1 MINIASI
8 FAKSPFKPL
17 RDHMDKVVE
26 SVIPLNDF
34 FEALFQQD
42 YSKLEKIQQQVI
54 QAENEADS
62 IKNEVR
68 NNLPRN
74 IFMPINRRDLLEML
88 DMQDSIADVAQD
100 IVILLNIRNMKL
112 PEELSQDV
120 IQFVKKSQDVCY
132 LARGLTQEFGDVI
145 ESGFGRHEI
154 KKLLQMI
161 DNVSIAETEADNL
174 EDALVRR
181 LYEVEEKMNV
191 RKILGFTNV
200 SIRTNNEVAF
210 SDKALYNKN
219 TGICKLFGNVKLQK
233 GSSFLTGDYAEVDM
247 NKGISKLLPAPNLD
261 NFNENRVRALI
272 DKTENYETNK
282 PN

>member
-1 MINIASI
+1 MVNIASI

-100 IVILLNIRNMKL
+100 IVILLNIRKMKL

-132 LARGLTQEFGDVI
+132 LARGLNQEFEDVI
-145 ESGFGRHEI
+145 ESGFGRLEI
-154 KKLLQMI
+154 KKLLEMI
-161 DNVSIAETEADNL
+161 ENV
-174 EDALVRR
+174 
-181 LYEVEEKMNV
+181 
-191 RKILGFTNV
+191 
-200 SIRTNNEVAF
+200 
-210 SDKALYNKN
+210 
-219 TGICKLFGNVKLQK
+219 
-233 GSSFLTGDYAEVDM
+233 
-247 NKGISKLLPAPNLD
+247 
-261 NFNENRVRALI
+261 
-272 DKTENYETNK
+272 
-282 PN
+282 

>member
-1 MINIASI
+1 MINISSI

-100 IVILLNIRNMKL
+100 IVILLNIRKMKL

-120 IQFVKKSQDVCY
+120 IKFVKKSQDVCY

-181 LYEVEEKMNV
+181 LYEVEEKMNSV
-191 RKILGFTNV
+191 DAVFWYKIFELIGD
-200 SIRTNNEVAF
+200 IADF
-210 SDKALYNKN
+210 SKK
-219 TGICKLFGNVKLQK
+219 TGNRLRLMI
-233 GSSFLTGDYAEVDM
+233 A
-247 NKGISKLLPAPNLD
+247 SK
-261 NFNENRVRALI
+261 
-272 DKTENYETNK
+272 
-282 PN
+282 

>member
-1 MINIASI
+1 MFNISSI
-8 FAKSPFKPL
+8 FAKSPFKAL
-17 RDHMDKVVE
+17 RHHMDKVVE
-26 SVIPLNDF
+26 SVVPLNDF
-34 FEALFQQD
+34 FEALFQED
-42 YSKLEKIQQQVI
+42 YSKVEKIQQQVI

-100 IVILLNIRNMKL
+100 IVILLNIRKMKL

-120 IQFVKKSQDVCY
+120 IHFVKKSQDVCY

-154 KKLLQMI
+154 KKLLEMI

-181 LYEVEEKMNV
+181 LYEVEEKMNSV
-191 RKILGFTNV
+191 DAVFWYKIFELIGD
-200 SIRTNNEVAF
+200 IADF
-210 SDKALYNKN
+210 SKK
-219 TGICKLFGNVKLQK
+219 TGNRLRLMI
-233 GSSFLTGDYAEVDM
+233 A
-247 NKGISKLLPAPNLD
+247 SK
-261 NFNENRVRALI
+261 
-272 DKTENYETNK
+272 
-282 PN
+282 

>member
-1 MINIASI
+1 MINISSI

-26 SVIPLNDF
+26 SVVPLNDF
-34 FEALFQQD
+34 FEALFQED
-42 YSKLEKIQQQVI
+42 YSKVEKIQQQVI
-54 QAENEADS
+54 QAEKEADS

-88 DMQDSIADVAQD
+88 DMQDSIADVPQD
-100 IVILLNIRNMKL
+100 IVILLNIRRMNLTK
-112 PEELSQDV
+112 ELGQDV
-120 IQFVKKSQDVCY
+120 IYFVKKSQDVCY

-154 KKLLQMI
+154 KKLLEMI

-181 LYEVEEKMNV
+181 LYEVEEKMNSV
-191 RKILGFTNV
+191 DAVFWYKIFELIGD
-200 SIRTNNEVAF
+200 IADF
-210 SDKALYNKN
+210 SKK
-219 TGICKLFGNVKLQK
+219 TGNRLRLMI
-233 GSSFLTGDYAEVDM
+233 A
-247 NKGISKLLPAPNLD
+247 SK
-261 NFNENRVRALI
+261 
-272 DKTENYETNK
+272 
-282 PN
+282 

>member
-17 RDHMDKVVE
+17 REHMDKVVE

-34 FEALFQQD
+34 FEALFQED

-54 QAENEADS
+54 QAEKEADS

-68 NNLPRN
+68 NHLPRN

-100 IVILLNIRNMKL
+100 IVILLNIRKMKL
-112 PEELSQDV
+112 SEELGHD
-120 IQFVKKSQDVCY
+120 IIHFVKKSQDVCY

-145 ESGFGRHEI
+145 ESGFGQHEI
-154 KKLLQMI
+154 KKLLEMI

-181 LYEVEEKMNV
+181 LYEVEEKMNYV
-191 RKILGFTNV
+191 DTVFWYKIFELIGD
-200 SIRTNNEVAF
+200 IADF
-210 SDKALYNKN
+210 SKK
-219 TGICKLFGNVKLQK
+219 TGNRLRLMI
-233 GSSFLTGDYAEVDM
+233 A
-247 NKGISKLLPAPNLD
+247 SK
-261 NFNENRVRALI
+261 
-272 DKTENYETNK
+272 
-282 PN
+282 

>member
-8 FAKSPFKPL
+8 FAKSPFEPL
-17 RDHMDKVVE
+17 REHMDKVVE
-26 SVIPLNDF
+26 SVVPLNDF
-34 FEALFQQD
+34 FEALFQED
-42 YSKLEKIQQQVI
+42 YSKVEKIQQQVI
-54 QAENEADS
+54 QAEKEADS

-100 IVILLNIRNMKL
+100 IVILLNIRRMNLTK
-112 PEELSQDV
+112 ELGQDV
-120 IQFVKKSQDVCY
+120 IHFVKKSQDVCY

-154 KKLLQMI
+154 KKLLEMI

-181 LYEVEEKMNV
+181 LYEVEEKMNSV
-191 RKILGFTNV
+191 DAVFWYKIFELIGD
-200 SIRTNNEVAF
+200 IADF
-210 SDKALYNKN
+210 SKK
-219 TGICKLFGNVKLQK
+219 TGNRLRLMI
-233 GSSFLTGDYAEVDM
+233 A
-247 NKGISKLLPAPNLD
+247 SK
-261 NFNENRVRALI
+261 
-272 DKTENYETNK
+272 
-282 PN
+282 